1 MIEIKVDT
9 DHLEQSLTKLSQRLV
24 HRRPLMQRLAGVMHN
39 AVDENFEAE
48 GRPKWL
54 GIKHRQGRVLRDSGA
69 LQNSISERS
78 DDDTAMVGTNLA
90 YAAIH
95 QFGGVIRPRHARYLA
110 IPLNE
115 KARIAGS
122 PRNLDV
128 ELVFVETDNGKF
140 LLDPVSETFMYV
152 LVSQVTIPAR
162 AYLGISAD
170 DRDDMLD
177 AIQRRIEGA
186 TPNA

>member
-9 DHLEQSLTKLSQRLV
+9 DQLERSLTQLSQRLV
-24 HRRPLMQRLAGVMHN
+24 HRRPLMKKLAAVMHN

-78 DDDTAMVGTNLA
+78 DDDTAIVGTNLP

-95 QFGGVIRPRHARYLA
+95 QFGGEIKRAARSQQAYFHQKKDGSVGNRFVKKSRSNFSQWVTIGSGVVNMPARPYLSLTNEDEAEIVDTVNRYL
-110 IPLNE
+110 
-115 KARIAGS
+115 
-122 PRNLDV
+122 
-128 ELVFVETDNGKF
+128 
-140 LLDPVSETFMYV
+140 SEV
-152 LVSQVTIPAR
+152 L
-162 AYLGISAD
+162 G
-170 DRDDMLD
+170 
-177 AIQRRIEGA
+177 
-186 TPNA
+186 

>member
-9 DHLEQSLTKLSQRLV
+9 DQLERSLTQLSQRLV
-24 HRRPLMQRLAGVMHN
+24 HRRPLMKKLAAVMHN

-78 DDDTAMVGTNLA
+78 DDDTAIVGTNLP

-95 QFGGVIRPRHARYLA
+95 QFGGPIQKPARTATVRYRSEAGRILFAGRKHANA
-110 IPLNE
+110 TA
-115 KARIAGS
+115 K
-122 PRNLDV
+122 
-128 ELVFVETDNGKF
+128 
-140 LLDPVSETFMYV
+140 
-152 LVSQVTIPAR
+152 QVNIPAHQVDMPAR
-162 AYLGISAD
+162 PYLGISAAD
-170 DRDDMLD
+170 DKEIREIISDWV
-177 AIQRRIEGA
+177 IGQSK
-186 TPNA
+186 

>member
-9 DHLEQSLTKLSQRLV
+9 DQLERSLTQLSQRLV
-24 HRRPLMQRLAGVMHN
+24 HRRPLMKKLAAVMHN

-78 DDDTAMVGTNLA
+78 DDDTAIVGTNLP

-95 QFGGVIRPRHARYLA
+95 QFGGEIKR
-110 IPLNE
+110 
-115 KARIAGS
+115 KARKQDMHFRRKKKSVLNRS
-122 PRNLDV
+122 PRSCALPSSM
-128 ELVFVETDNGKF
+128 LWRG
-140 LLDPVSETFMYV
+140 PAAPMWAV
-152 LVSQVTIPAR
+152 L
-162 AYLGISAD
+162 
-170 DRDDMLD
+170 
-177 AIQRRIEGA
+177 
-186 TPNA
+186 